1 MVMSSEFMEPPV
13 LVNPDTAEAASRLTG
28 ETGFLKLTVTRR
40 DAAAH
45 GVYLFELRDPQNRE
59 LPPFTPGS
67 HVTVEVPNGSRR
79 NYSLCSNP
87 ADRHRYLIAV
97 KRDEAGRG
105 GSISMADEVKV
116 GQAMAVSEP
125 RNNFELSSRAKSFVF
140 IAGGIGI
147 TPILSMMRHLKHT
160 GGPRFKLYYLTR
172 DAVST
177 AFLDE
182 IKEEFPG
189 QVTIHH
195 DNGDRNQALDLWPL
209 FAKPAHTHVY
219 CCGPKGLMDAVRAMS
234 GHWAAGTVHFESFGV
249 DSKVHAENTPFT
261 VHLVRSGDTF
271 EVGADE
277 TILEALRRRG
287 HRIPSS
293 CESGTCGSCKTRFVG
308 GEPDHR
314 DMVLEEEEQVDQ
326 IMVCVSRAKSAKLDL
341 DL

>member
-1 MVMSSEFMEPPV
+1 MESLV
-13 LVNPDTAEAASRLTG
+13 LVNPDTADAADHPAGASGL
-28 ETGFLKLTVTRR
+28 LNLTVTRK
-40 DAAAH
+40 DAVAD
-45 GVYLFELRDPQNRE
+45 GIYQFELRDPRDRE

-67 HVTVEVPNGSRR
+67 HITVELPNGSRR
-79 NYSLCSNP
+79 SYSLCNNP

-97 KRDEAGRG
+97 KRDAAGRG
-105 GSISMADEVKV
+105 GSVSMADEVDA
-116 GQAMAVSEP
+116 GQHIAVSEP
-125 RNNFELSSRAKSFVF
+125 RNNFELSSRAKDFVF

-147 TPILSMMRHLKHT
+147 TPILSMMRHLRHT

-172 DAVST
+172 DAAST

-182 IKEEFPG
+182 IKQEFPG

-219 CCGPKGLMDAVRAMS
+219 CCGPKGLMDAVQAMS

-249 DSKVHAENTPFT
+249 DATVHAESTPFV

-277 TILEALRRRG
+277 TLLEALRRQG
-287 HRIPSS
+287 HQVPSS
-293 CESGTCGSCKTRFVG
+293 CESGTCGSCRTRYVG
-308 GEPDHR
+308 GEPEHR
-314 DMVLEEEEQVDQ
+314 DMVLDEEEQAEE
-326 IMVCVSRAKSAKLDL
+326 IMVCVSRAKSARLDL